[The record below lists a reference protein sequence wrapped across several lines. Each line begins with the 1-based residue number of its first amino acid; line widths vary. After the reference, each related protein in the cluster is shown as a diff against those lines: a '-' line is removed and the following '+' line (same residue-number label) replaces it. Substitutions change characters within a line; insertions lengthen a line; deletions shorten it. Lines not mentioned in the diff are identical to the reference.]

1 MFRPALAGAWLCLI
15 APITLLA
22 QDVPPGTQQSAP
34 ILRSVVITG
43 AKELPEKA
51 VLETIGVTPGQP
63 LVDTPDH
70 ISETIQRHYQNE
82 GYTFARVDTR
92 FDAEPGVLSV
102 TIDEG
107 VIDGVE
113 FQGVDEPLV
122 RKFSGE
128 FALRAGDV
136 FNAGRA
142 RQALDVMLRQTRG
155 AVSPGAF
162 HSPTFT
168 DSGELRRQRGTFD
181 LVDRSGRRILVVGL
195 REPAGRFRMLPD
207 LGEREDWFSS
217 VDGFAPS
224 LGMGIAIFDHQRYNH
239 TFVAGHLGYKLAAKR
254 AGYALGFERPLFG
267 ATKLYVGGEL
277 HDLTAS
283 DDHWQVSEIEAGLG
297 ALGPRRSFRDYYR
310 RRGLQINAALRPHP
324 QIEAVF
330 AWRAERHDA
339 LATESDFSLWNG
351 DEPFR
356 PNAAAVEG
364 RLNAV
369 VVGASADSH
378 GFERE
383 SLESSY
389 RRHQL
394 ETPFGDRLNAPD
406 FKEDRRPIWR
416 VDWTSEISAPD
427 AFGSHFDFRR
437 HIVTGRARVLV
448 SEHQSF
454 GARAIR
460 GWSGGDLPPQRLF
473 AIGGIGSVHGY
484 EFKAATGD
492 TLSLLNLE
500 YEVGWHGGLTAVG
513 FFDAGRV
520 GAPNGASSRWLKGIG
535 YGIGLGSMR
544 IDFGYRTDA
553 IPGSLKV
560 LLRFDRTF

>member
-1 MFRPALAGAWLCLI
+1 VA
-15 APITLLA
+15 
-22 QDVPPGTQQSAP
+22 
-34 ILRSVVITG
+34 ITG

-51 VLETIGVTPGQP
+51 ILEAIAVTPGQP

-70 ISETIQRHYQNE
+70 ISETIQRHYLNE

-92 FDAEPGVLSV
+92 FDAESGALSV

-113 FQGVDEPLV
+113 FQGIDEQLV
-122 RKFSGE
+122 RTFSSE

-136 FNAGRA
+136 FNAERA
-142 RQALDVMLRQTRG
+142 RQALNIMLRQTRG
-155 AVSPGAF
+155 AVRPGGI
-162 HSPTFT
+162 HSPAFT
-168 DSGELRRQRGTFD
+168 GSGELPRPRGTFD
-181 LVDRSGRRILVVGL
+181 LVERSGQRILVVGL

-207 LGEREDWFSS
+207 PGEREDWFSS

-224 LGMGIAIFDHQRYNH
+224 LGMGIAIFDHRRYNH
-239 TFVAGHLGYKLAAKR
+239 TFVSGHLGYKFASER
-254 AGYALGFERPLFG
+254 AGYALGFERPLFSS
-267 ATKLYVGGEL
+267 TKLYVGGEL

-283 DDHWQVSEIEAGLG
+283 DDQWQVSEIEAGL
-297 ALGPRRSFRDYYR
+297 AAVGPRKSFRDYYR
-310 RRGLQINAALRPHP
+310 RRGVQVNAALRLHP

-330 AWRAERHDA
+330 AWRAEHHDA
-339 LATESDFSLWNG
+339 LPTTTDFSLWND

-356 PNAAAVEG
+356 PNVAAVEG

-369 VVGASADSH
+369 VIGASADSH

-383 SLESSY
+383 SLEASY

-394 ETPFGDRLNAPD
+394 ETPFGDRLNPPD
-406 FKEDRRPIWR
+406 FKRDPRPIWR
-416 VDWTSEISAPD
+416 VDWTSEISEPD

-437 HIVTGRARVLV
+437 HIVTGRARMLL
-448 SEHQSF
+448 STHQSF
-454 GARAIR
+454 GVRAIR
-460 GWSGGDLPPQRLF
+460 GWAGGALPPQRMF

-484 EFKAATGD
+484 EFKEVTGD
-492 TLSLLNLE
+492 TLGLLNLE
-500 YEVGWHGGLTAVG
+500 YEVGWPGGLTAIG

-520 GAPNGASSRWLKGIG
+520 HPLTGSPSRWLKGVG
-535 YGIGLGSMR
+535 YGIGLGGMR

-553 IPGSLKV
+553 IPSSLKV